1 MKTIIAAL
9 LAFTFATGFGL
20 DVVSAHQS
28 SSVAAAQE
36 T

>member
-20 DVVSAHQS
+20 VASAHQS